1 MPTDEARRLA
11 DDAGLDLVEV
21 APNAR
26 PPVCRIMDFGK
37 FKYRQ
42 KKTAQKSRHHQ
53 SQLKEIRVRPK
64 IGAHD
69 LKFKLDRAREFLEE
83 GDKVQVNLLFRG
95 REMIHQDVGHALL
108 KRIAET
114 LSDISRVELA
124 PRIEGRRLTM
134 LLTKK

>member
-1 MPTDEARRLA
+1 VPTDEARRLA
-11 DDAGLDLVEV
+11 EEAGLDLVEV

-42 KKTAQKSRHHQ
+42 KKSAQKSRHHQ

-64 IGAHD
+64 IGEHD
-69 LKFKLDRAREFLEE
+69 LKFKLDRAREFLQH

-95 REMIHQDVGHALL
+95 REMVHQEVAHALL
-108 KRIAET
+108 HRVAET
-114 LSDISRVELA
+114 LADIAKVEVT
-124 PRIEGRRLTM
+124 PRIEGRRLSM